1 MRNKMIFGF
10 IIGLLLII
18 PIKTNAASVSV
29 ALNCPTSANK
39 GDTITCN
46 VNVTSDVL
54 INGIAANYTLN
65 NLTYVS
71 FTPSSGFSTNYSSAT
86 GFSIGNTDGKKG
98 TYTAGTIKI
107 KVNGTSSLTIKNL
120 DLSDKSWNA
129 YSPSNKTANIRLKST
144 VNTLSSLSL
153 SNGTLSPAFNA
164 NTTNYTA
171 TIDAASTVIGGT
183 LTDSK
188 SKVTGLGTK
197 KLAYGKNTIKVV
209 VTSES
214 GSQKTYTITI
224 TRPDKR
230 SNNNNL
236 KTLSANQG
244 NISFNKNT
252 TIYNLNVDSNVSSIT
267 INGSV
272 EDTKSSFVKGY
283 GPRTVNLNYGNNAIQ
298 VKVQAENT
306 SIKTYTINVNRK
318 DNRSSNNYLK
328 ELNLSNGQIIF
339 NKSVLEYN
347 TTVYYNVTKIDVV
360 ATPEDTKSKVTVNSP
375 NLNVGN
381 NVITINVTSENMQTR
396 TYKIIVNRLSADQ
409 KMSDNNNISSLKVLG
424 HDIEFNTDKL
434 EYDLNIKDEYALVFE
449 INLEDPKASYK
460 IEGNEELKDGSVIKV
475 ISTSESGQTKEYKFN
490 VSKEIK
496 EEKANNNIMINV
508 VFAIGG
514 FLVGVVITL
523 ILTKKKKNNVN
534 SNINMNNNNQ
544 LFQ

>member
-98 TYTAGTIKI
+98 TYTAGTIKV

-144 VNTLSSLSL
+144 VNTLSSLSI
-153 SNGTLSPAFNA
+153 SNGTLTPVFNSS
-164 NTTNYTA
+164 TTSYTA
-171 TIDAASTVIGGT
+171 TVNSASTVISGT
-183 LTDSK
+183 VTDSK
-188 SKVTGLGTK
+188 SKISGTGTK
-197 KLAYGKNTIKVV
+197 KLNYGANKYNIV

-214 GSQKTYTITI
+214 GVAKTYTITI
-224 TRPDKR
+224 TRPDNR
-230 SNNNNL
+230 STNNNL
-236 KTLSANQG
+236 KSLSTNQG
-244 NISFNKNT
+244 TISFNKNT
-252 TIYNLNVDSNVSSIT
+252 TTYNLNVDSNISSIT
-267 INGSV
+267 INGAL
-272 EDTKSSFVKGY
+272 EDSKASFVKGY

-306 SIKTYTINVNRK
+306 KVKTYTINVTRK

-328 ELNLSNGQIIF
+328 ELTLSSGDIIF
-339 NKSVLEYN
+339 NKEVLEYS
-347 TTVYYNVTKIDVV
+347 TTVYYDVNKIDVV
-360 ATPEDTKSKVTVNSP
+360 ATPEDNKSKVVVNSP

-381 NVITINVTSENMQTR
+381 NVITINVTSENNQTK
-396 TYKIIVNRLSADQ
+396 TYKIIVKRLSEEE
-409 KMSDNNNISSLKVLG
+409 KMSDNNNVSSLRVLG
-424 HDIEFNTDKL
+424 HEFDFKKDTL
-434 EYDLNIKDEYALVFE
+434 EYDLSIKDEYALVFE
-449 INLEDPKASYK
+449 VSLEDPKASYK
-460 IEGNEELKDGSVIKV
+460 IEGNEDLQDGSVIKV
-475 ISTSESGQTKEYKFN
+475 VSTSESGQTKEYKFN
-490 VSKEIK
+490 INKDIDTNINTNK
-496 EEKANNNIMINV
+496 NNNVIMYTC
-508 VFAIGG
+508 FGIGG
-514 FLVGVVITL
+514 FVLGVVLTL
-523 ILTKKKKNNVN
+523 IVTKSKKKT
-534 SNINMNNNNQ
+534 IDNNQ
-544 LFQ
+544 IYQ